1 MNTAMPLT
9 QRGLTFVGFIF
20 GAGLLVLASIVGL
33 KLIPAYMQDATIKT
47 LFVTIANDPAMQ
59 KAKPAEIRMSFSKRA
74 SIDNIT
80 AIKAEDIEIESDE
93 GKLVLSA
100 SYPVKIPLGGNLSL
114 YLFIRDGDAFA
125 FFEFVER

>member
-114 YLFIRDGDAFA
+114 YL
-125 FFEFVER
+125 EFNPSSAK